1 MDNGANGYNIDDV
14 RGCGG
19 GRPSGGMNE
28 GRCSISAAAAATPAA
43 ACVAVAAAAQAV
55 DLKMEEGRPGRGK
68 KMRVGSDRGRK
79 GEENLHIAVLG
90 GRRLAESSIC
100 ECAVDLKSF
109 NRGVILRSAV

>member
-1 MDNGANGYNIDDV
+1 MFDIC
-14 RGCGG
+14 R
-19 GRPSGGMNE
+19 
-28 GRCSISAAAAATPAA
+28 AAAMPAA
-43 ACVAVAAAAQAV
+43 VCVVVAAAARAAV

-79 GEENLHIAVLG
+79 GEENLDIAVLG

-109 NRGVILRSAV
+109 NRGVILRSAVRSWQARAFLPSLGPL